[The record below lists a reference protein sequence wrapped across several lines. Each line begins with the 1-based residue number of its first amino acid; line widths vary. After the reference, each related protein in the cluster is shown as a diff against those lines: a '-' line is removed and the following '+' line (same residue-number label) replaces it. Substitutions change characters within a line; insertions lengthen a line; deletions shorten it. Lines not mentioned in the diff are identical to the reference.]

1 MNENKYPVTNIGVIS
16 LMMIFIVLTMIIFS
30 TLTLTTAINH
40 STQTSEYADHITDYY
55 KANNKAEEKI
65 SLIEDA
71 LRNDDYY
78 NVLKEEGIEIK
89 NDTYSFIETINDKQS
104 LCVTVKITYPS
115 YSITQWQ
122 TVYTSEWEADN
133 SVTLLPIEK

>member
-1 MNENKYPVTNIGVIS
+1 MNENKYPLTNIGVIS

-40 STQTSEYADHITDYY
+40 STQTSKYADHITEYY

-71 LRNDDYY
+71 LMNDDYY

-104 LCVTVKITYPS
+104 LSVTVKITYPS
-115 YSITQWQ
+115 YSIAQWQ